1 MLNLSDK
8 ELDRLSREAAQ
19 EHDPGDVLGPQAWDR
34 LEWRLDRE
42 LGRVGSNPIR
52 GRGFRRF
59 PFYYAPAILLILS
72 VTYYLIRPHQPG
84 KTGPSGSPPVAAA
97 QASSPATT
105 LTQPVSS
112 TQNPDHNDKSTS
124 TLNNDSLATEP
135 TTPRAAP
142 TTGAASS
149 TTRVAPSATGA
160 ATTTTGATTSANA
173 GTRSSTGT
181 GSAITH
187 VNAPSGNHTA
197 RVNSAANASTRIAP
211 APAHATTTG
220 NFRSSRVASGN
231 SHRTSPSGT
240 IANSRNR
247 SHGKTG
253 SPTHEPLSKPAG
265 HDPQTIAGAAD
276 ISNLTAPAHSRDLV
290 LTNIQR
296 ARSMRRTP
304 AINDSFLRAY
314 QVPTPIQP
322 GKHKM
327 LYINRRLRLGFT
339 LAPDFSSVNS
349 LAGDRPGSSFGL
361 TVDYQFANRWYI
373 SSGLLASRKNYAA
386 RGQDFKVPYQVVLA
400 TAMRDIDFVKG
411 SMYTLEVPLNL
422 RYDFSV
428 TGNTLFFASGGV
440 SSYLLSDENCDY
452 YYNFFNREESRG
464 FKYPW
469 QNNYLFSSFN
479 LSLGVE
485 TGISNSLSL
494 LVAPYMK
501 IPARHVGIGQMQLNS
516 VGINFAI
523 KFAPVLSRRRR

>member
-19 EHDPGDVLGPQAWDR
+19 EHDPGDILGPQAWDK

-59 PFYYAPAILLILS
+59 PFYYAPAILLILG
-72 VTYYLIRPHQPG
+72 VTYFLIQPHQPG
-84 KTGPSGSPPVAAA
+84 KAGPSGSPPVAAA

-105 LTQPVSS
+105 STQPVSS
-112 TQNPDHNDKSTS
+112 TQNPEHNDKSTS
-124 TLNNDSLATEP
+124 TLKSDSLTTEP
-135 TTPRAAP
+135 TT
-142 TTGAASS
+142 TGATSS
-149 TTRVAPSATGA
+149 TTRVAPSTTGVAPSTTGIAATSARTDHASAPVSGA
-160 ATTTTGATTSANA
+160 ATPASVNA
-173 GTRSSTGT
+173 GT
-181 GSAITH
+181 
-187 VNAPSGNHTA
+187 HTA
-197 RVNSAANASTRIAP
+197 RVNPAATAGTRRTPAST
-211 APAHATTTG
+211 HTSTTTG
-220 NFRSSRVASGN
+220 NLRSKVASGN
-231 SHRTSPSGT
+231 GHRASPPGT
-240 IANSRNR
+240 ITSVRNR
-247 SHGKTG
+247 SHRKPG
-253 SPTHEPLSKPAG
+253 SATHDPSSTAAGHDG
-265 HDPQTIAGAAD
+265 HDPQATSGAAD
-276 ISNLTAPAHSRDLV
+276 ISNLTTPTRSHDLV

-296 ARSMRRTP
+296 ARSMRRSP

-327 LYINRRLRLGFT
+327 LYINRRLQLGFT

-386 RGQDFKVPYQVVLA
+386 RGQDFKVPKEVA
-400 TAMRDIDFVKG
+400 FMTGMREIDFVKG
-411 SMYTLEVPLNL
+411 TMYTLEIPLNL

-428 TGNTLFFASGGV
+428 TGSTLFFASGGF
-440 SSYLLSDENCDY
+440 SSYLLSDENCNY
-452 YYNFFNREESRG
+452 YYNFFNREEYQG

-469 QNNYLFSSFN
+469 QSNYLFSSLN

-494 LVAPYMK
+494 LVAPYVK
-501 IPARHVGIGQMQLNS
+501 IPTRHVGIGQIQLNS